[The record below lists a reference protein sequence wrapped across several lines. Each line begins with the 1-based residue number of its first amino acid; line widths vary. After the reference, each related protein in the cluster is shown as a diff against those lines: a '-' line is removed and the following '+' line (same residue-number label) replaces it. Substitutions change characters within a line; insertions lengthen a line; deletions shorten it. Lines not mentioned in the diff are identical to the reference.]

1 MATANVNA
9 VRMHASE
16 IVRDQVK
23 AKMRLGFTTG
33 REGMD
38 LCHGHALTGR
48 REMCGLTPFVFAR
61 LCVSLTAPLVA
72 GAVRFSGEPVA
83 VCLVGCASAA
93 LPAVTS
99 APALATLAT
108 FGRSRAVQMI
118 SRDSLGAAR
127 LILRTDRTEYLASVR
142 NETVS

>member
-16 IVRDQVK
+16 IVREQVK
-23 AKMRLGFTTG
+23 AKKRLGFATA

-38 LCHGHALTGR
+38 LCHGALRGR

-61 LCVSLTAPLVA
+61 LCVSLMALLVA

-93 LPAVTS
+93 PPVVTS
-99 APALATLAT
+99 ARALAARAT
-108 FGRSRAVQMI
+108 FGRPRAVQMI
-118 SRDSLGAAR
+118 R
-127 LILRTDRTEYLASVR
+127 
-142 NETVS
+142 ETPWMLHG